1 VISGHGTVVTVGT
14 FDGVHR
20 GHMQV
25 LRALCGVARQRH
37 ARSLLVTF
45 DPHPLRIVRPESA
58 PLLLT
63 TPAEKIE
70 ILAQSEIDLVA
81 VVRFTPA
88 LAALSPRTFV
98 EKVLLG
104 RFGMRH
110 LVIGYDHGFGRGRS
124 GDVETL
130 KEIGVELG
138 FGVDVIPPVHQN
150 GDAVSSSRIRGAI
163 EAGDVAAAR
172 LGLGRAYSITG
183 TVIRGEGRGHRL
195 GFATANLDVANPEK
209 LLPHEGIYAVRATL
223 RERTA
228 DGVLHLGPRPTF
240 AGLPPSIELHLFDFN
255 ENLYGRRLR
264 VEFHDRVRDVARFE
278 STDAL
283 IRAMELD
290 CAAARRLL
298 ATAG

>member
-1 VISGHGTVVTVGT
+1 VINAHDTVVTVGT

-25 LRALCGVARQRH
+25 LEALCGVARERH

-70 ILAQSEIDLVA
+70 ILAQSEIDRVA

-88 LAALSPRTFV
+88 LAALSPGTFV
-98 EKVLLG
+98 KKVLLG

-124 GDVETL
+124 GDVDTL
-130 KEIGVELG
+130 REIGVELG

-150 GDAVSSSRIRGAI
+150 GGAVSSSRIRGAI

-172 LGLGRAYSITG
+172 LGLGRAYSIIG

-223 RERTA
+223 RDRTA